1 MVIKMMDCARFL
13 DGYSDYRDGLLA
25 DDEGAEYLAHLAM
38 CGSCARYDRVVRSGV
53 AMLREL
59 PELEPS
65 EDFVLEL
72 KHRIFHE
79 DDDRRR
85 MQRRASGAATAVT
98 GAIAASIALLAW
110 VPAIGERGRS
120 VVEMP
125 PITALAPA
133 SVEAEM
139 LPLPSFVDTQADWVD
154 LMREPQPGFA
164 SLVRYEYAGTG
175 FSNAEFVAP
184 R

>member
-1 MVIKMMDCARFL
+1 
-13 DGYSDYRDGLLA
+13 
-25 DDEGAEYLAHLAM
+25 
-38 CGSCARYDRVVRSGV
+38 
-53 AMLREL
+53 
-59 PELEPS
+59 
-65 EDFVLEL
+65 
-72 KHRIFHE
+72 
-79 DDDRRR
+79 
-85 MQRRASGAATAVT
+85 
-98 GAIAASIALLAW
+98 
-110 VPAIGERGRS
+110 